1 MESRNI
7 GLGTA
12 KPKGS
17 CKDERCPFHGS
28 LSARGR
34 QLEGVVVSA
43 KMRKTAVVES
53 DYTRRIKKYMR
64 YEKKT
69 KRIKA
74 HNPACLGANEGD
86 LVRVSECRPLS
97 KTKNFVIVEI
107 LGTQKGF
114 KERRE
119 ALEESKKRF
128 KEEPKEEPSAKEQ
141 AKE

>member
-7 GLGTA
+7 GLNAA

-17 CKDERCPFHGS
+17 CKDERCPFHGA

-34 QLEGVVVSA
+34 QMEGVVVSA

-53 DYTRRIKKYMR
+53 DYTRRLRKYMR

-69 KRIKA
+69 KRINA
-74 HNPACLGANEGD
+74 HNPACLSANEGD

-107 LGTQKGF
+107 LGVQKGF

-119 ALEESKKRF
+119 ALEASKKRM
-128 KEEPKEEPSAKEQ
+128 KEEPKEEANIKE
-141 AKE
+141 